1 MAIIGL
7 LYEKC
12 EENYGG
18 YPVKKWYYIYT
29 VVLDL

>member
-18 YPVKKWYYIYT
+18 YPVKNGIIYT